1 VLFLEDVFKVFL
13 KYRMNFNTI
22 DRWKRSLLISI
33 MKHRPIPDLIRAL
46 IVEGKSDVNIK
57 DIYGSTPLH
66 FAAYNNYPEQIEILL
81 EYGADIN
88 ITDNLQDR
96 PLDTVRRHVL
106 ISDTTLSTSLEFS
119 AILLKYLVIRY
130 FMKSSKF
137 FGSRNSL

>member
-13 KYRMNFNTI
+13 NFNTI

-57 DIYGSTPLH
+57 DIYESTPLH

-88 ITDNLQDR
+88 ITDNFS
-96 PLDTVRRHVL
+96 RH
-106 ISDTTLSTSLEFS
+106 
-119 AILLKYLVIRY
+119 
-130 FMKSSKF
+130 
-137 FGSRNSL
+137 